1 MELIL
6 KKIPSPV
13 KPGFGGFLS
22 REKVSFLNENRG
34 GGLTTT
40 GLVFFL
46 NYNRG
51 GGLTPTDLVFTKAL

>member
-46 NYNRG
+46 ITTVG
-51 GGLTPTDLVFTKAL
+51 AVLPPPT